1 MISAFIGAYTEIAE
15 TMRRIERSE
24 ERARAE
30 SEPEQEA
37 EAQGKQKEVNRDE

>member
-30 SEPEQEA
+30 QEA
-37 EAQGKQKEVNRDE
+37 EAQGKEKEVKE